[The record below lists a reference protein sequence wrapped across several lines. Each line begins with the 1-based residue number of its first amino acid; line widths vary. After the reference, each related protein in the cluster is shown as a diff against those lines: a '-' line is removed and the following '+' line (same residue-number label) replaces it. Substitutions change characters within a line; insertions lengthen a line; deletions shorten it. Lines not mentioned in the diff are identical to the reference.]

1 MSAELPDAETLYH
14 HFLAGWISP
23 EDPRDRI
30 LRSDLEQVELSP
42 GQHIRILSPL
52 NEEGQRLM
60 KEQLERTTRAARAD
74 FSAMLEVHGEPSVD
88 WLTRLETHA
97 TPERIQSWLRM
108 SNPEK
113 PDNPWFVLCCETG
126 AVIAEVLQQGW
137 PRLQWL
143 TDTPYFE
150 SDLFDLNAK
159 IRIPVFHWAVRALSG
174 DETNPLREKVEAA
187 LEFLR
192 DPNGAASLS

>member
-1 MSAELPDAETLYH
+1 MSIELPDAETLYH
-14 HFLAGWISP
+14 HFLAGWIAP

-30 LRSDLEQVELSP
+30 LRSDLEQIELQP
-42 GQHIRILSPL
+42 GQHIRTLTPL

-60 KEQLERTTRAARAD
+60 MDQLERTRQAALAG
-74 FSAMLEVHGEPSVD
+74 FTTMLSVEHPPSPE
-88 WLTRLETHA
+88 WLDRLEAHV
-97 TPERIQSWLRM
+97 TPERLQQWLRM

-126 AVIAEVLQQGW
+126 AVLAELLKRGW

-143 TDTPYFE
+143 ADTPYFE

-159 IRIPVFHWAVRALSG
+159 VRIPVFHWAVRALSG
-174 DETNPLREKVEAA
+174 DESQPLSDKLEAT

-192 DPNGAASLS
+192 DPSRETTLS